1 LLINM
6 NMDLAYFEKLWQQ
19 PEPDLVMCQKLW
31 DFRAGDFN
39 EHRSSDEGKKKI
51 RKVLDFLLAHKLL
64 HQGSVVLDIG
74 CGPGSYTL
82 ALAQVAKS
90 VVGLDI
96 SPNMLVHAREKAARA
111 GVLNATF
118 ETSPWETLDLKA
130 KGLEKNFDLVFA
142 SMCPGINSKETLLKM
157 VAASRG
163 FCFLSSFARREDSVK
178 DPLARIIFGAGP
190 GSKWGKNIYSIFNI
204 LWLSGFYPSLCYH
217 DSEWTNLWELEKAMD
232 YFSLQLAGRGELN
245 TEQLARMRD
254 YLTGIARDGMVKE
267 EVTAR
272 VAWLYWP
279 V

>member
-1 LLINM
+1 M
-6 NMDLAYFEKLWQQ
+6 NKDLAYFEKLWQQ
-19 PEPDLVMCQKLW
+19 PEPDLVMCQRLW
-31 DFRAGDFN
+31 DYRARDFN

-51 RKVLDFLLAHKLL
+51 TKVLDFLLARKLL
-64 HQGSVVLDIG
+64 HQGSEVLDIG

-82 ALAQVAKS
+82 SLAQVAKS

-96 SPNMLVHAREKAARA
+96 SPNMIAYAREKAAQA
-111 GVLNATF
+111 GVINTTF

-130 KGLEKNFDLVFA
+130 KGLEKKFDLVFA

-178 DPLARIIFGAGP
+178 DPLAQIIFGLRP
-190 GSKWGKNIYSIFNI
+190 GSKWGNNIYSIFNI
-204 LWLSGFYPSLCYH
+204 LWLSGFYPSICYH
-217 DSEWTNLWELEKAMD
+217 DTKWTNLMEPEKAVD
-232 YFSLQLAGRGELN
+232 YYSLQLAGRGEINKDRL
-245 TEQLARMRD
+245 TLMRD
-254 YLTGIARDGMVKE
+254 YLADIARDGMVEE

-272 VAWLYWP
+272 EAWLYWQ